1 MSIASSR
8 DATAAAVRDAAA
20 SAPPRRSRLIPRAWL
35 TGYGLLAPVLILCG
49 VALAFA
55 MISTVL
61 TSFFT
66 QQGIKIV
73 PGFTLRHYVEAVT
86 NPLYQLTMLR
96 SLAIS
101 ITTTVITILLA
112 YPIAFFLA
120 FYAGKYRTLWL
131 ILITTPF
138 WTSYLLRVFSWKVI
152 LGYNGV
158 INSGLKGL
166 GLISEPLTFL
176 VYNPFAVII
185 TLVHA
190 WLPFA
195 ILPLF
200 VSLEKIDRS
209 YLEAATDLGDG
220 PRDRFWRIVFPLSLP
235 GVMAASLMIFIPTV
249 GDYITPQLVG
259 GPDGQMV
266 ASSIVEL
273 FGRVN
278 DKPLG
283 SALAIVSIL
292 IVSGISIAYMQFTRK
307 VTERIG

>member
-1 MSIASSR
+1 M
-8 DATAAAVRDAAA
+8 TAADLRETGSRSRLSA
-20 SAPPRRSRLIPRAWL
+20 SPPRRKEPLIPKDWV
-35 TGYGLLAPVLILCG
+35 TGYGLMLPVLIICG

-55 MISTVL
+55 MASTVL
-61 TSFFT
+61 TSFWT
-66 QQGIKIV
+66 QEGVRII
-73 PGFTLRHYVEAVT
+73 PGFTLRNYAEAVT
-86 NPLYQLTMLR
+86 NPLYQLTMMR
-96 SLAIS
+96 SLVIS
-101 ITTTVITILLA
+101 ISTTALTILLA
-112 YPIAFFLA
+112 YPIAYFLA
-120 FYAGKYRTLWL
+120 FYAGSRRTLWL

-158 INSGLKGL
+158 INSGLKIV
-166 GLISEPLTFL
+166 GLISEPLDFL
-176 VYNPFAVII
+176 VYNPIAVIL

-209 YLEAATDLGDG
+209 YLEAATDLGDS
-220 PRDRFWRIVFPLSLP
+220 PRDRLWRIVFPLSVP

-249 GDYITPQLVG
+249 GDYVTPQLVG

-292 IVSGISIAYMQFTRK
+292 IVTAISLTYMFFTRRIS
-307 VTERIG
+307 ERIG

>member
-1 MSIASSR
+1 MATIDIRDIPAPSGSR
-8 DATAAAVRDAAA
+8 LSAAV
-20 SAPPRRSRLIPRAWL
+20 PRRTHRLIPRDWIS
-35 TGYGLLAPVLILCG
+35 GYSLMLPVLLISG

-61 TSFFT
+61 ASFWT
-66 QQGIKIV
+66 QEGYKLV
-73 PGFTLRHYVEAVT
+73 PGFTLENYREAVS
-86 NPLYQLTMLR
+86 NPLYQLTMAR

-101 ITTTVITILLA
+101 LTTTALTILLA
-112 YPIAFFLA
+112 YPIAYFLA
-120 FYAGKYRTLWL
+120 FYAGSRRTLWL

-158 INSGLKGL
+158 INSGLKSL

-176 VYNPFAVII
+176 VYNPVAVII

-195 ILPLF
+195 ILPLY

-209 YLEAATDLGDG
+209 YLEAATDLGDSA
-220 PRDRFWRIVFPLSLP
+220 RDRFWRIVFPLSVP

-249 GDYITPQLVG
+249 GDYVTPQMVG

-283 SALAIVSIL
+283 SALAIVSIV
-292 IVSGISIAYMQFTRK
+292 IVTGLSLAYMFLTRR
-307 VTERIG
+307 VSERMA